1 MAFLD
6 SCFMAT
12 VGIPSDSGSFRLG
25 NRKIALAVSSDCEVA
40 CSISVN
46 PLESIFN
53 PLNKI
58 FVVEMQIRGS
68 AVGFMRHVNACCRQA
83 SSITVTRYVKH
94 RGETKSRRYTK
105 KLGSRSSCL
114 GRCLVSPRG
123 TMCMSGDWMRIRKSC
138 VFRKIPPA
146 FQYTTHKSDDARRGR
161 GVSL

>member
-1 MAFLD
+1 
-6 SCFMAT
+6 
-12 VGIPSDSGSFRLG
+12 
-25 NRKIALAVSSDCEVA
+25 
-40 CSISVN
+40 
-46 PLESIFN
+46 
-53 PLNKI
+53 
-58 FVVEMQIRGS
+58 MQSRGS

-83 SSITVTRYVKH
+83 SSITVTRYVIH

-161 GVSL
+161 GVSCTARTGSWPAMIARMTPSVALTAICAAPAAGRPVSMKSGLRLDLWNCRRYPA